1 MFLQIY
7 IDTKKP
13 IKVLFALT
21 ELLMNDEV
29 TRILGI
35 VLIAVLGNPIR
46 TELDLV
52 ILRLAVLAKEI
63 KDTFRKLLMKVYIK
77 QKIKNIYICSSINGM
92 SMVKT

>member
-63 KDTFRKLLMKVYIK
+63 KDTFRKL
-77 QKIKNIYICSSINGM
+77 
-92 SMVKT
+92 

>member
-1 MFLQIY
+1 
-7 IDTKKP
+7 
-13 IKVLFALT
+13 
-21 ELLMNDEV
+21 MNDEV

-77 QKIKNIYICSSINGM
+77 QKIKKIYICSSINGM